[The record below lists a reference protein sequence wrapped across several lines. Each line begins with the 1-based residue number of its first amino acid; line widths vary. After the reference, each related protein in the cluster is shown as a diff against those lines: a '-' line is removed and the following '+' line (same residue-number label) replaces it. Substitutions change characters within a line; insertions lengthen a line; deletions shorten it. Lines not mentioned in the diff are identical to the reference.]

1 MAGTL
6 ALLDRKR
13 LELARALA
21 TQPQLLLLDEIAGGL
36 TEPETH
42 ELVDEIRRVKE
53 HGVTIVWIE
62 HVVHALLAVADRL
75 LVINFGKQ
83 SRRRASC
90 CGDGRPRSAA
100 CLSWTGGVTMSALL
114 ETRALSAFYGDFQA
128 LFGID
133 VTVAQ
138 GEVIALIGSNGAGKS
153 TFLKSVAGLLRT
165 PCRADRLP
173 GRSRRRR
180 GGGEHRRQG
189 HCAGA
194 GRRGA
199 CSRASQSK
207 RTCCSV
213 RYCKR
218 PGRWN
223 LQSVYALFPALQE
236 RRHHPATALSGG
248 QQQMVAI
255 GRALMSNPDLLM
267 CDELSLGLAPVIVRE
282 IYAALPAIVAD
293 GMSAIVV
300 EQDVQLA
307 RRVSSRF
314 YCFQEGRVS
323 LAGVSAEVS
332 DEAITQAYFGA
343 VA

>member
-1 MAGTL
+1 
-6 ALLDRKR
+6 
-13 LELARALA
+13 
-21 TQPQLLLLDEIAGGL
+21 
-36 TEPETH
+36 
-42 ELVDEIRRVKE
+42 
-53 HGVTIVWIE
+53 
-62 HVVHALLAVADRL
+62 
-75 LVINFGKQ
+75 
-83 SRRRASC
+83 
-90 CGDGRPRSAA
+90 
-100 CLSWTGGVTMSALL
+100 MSALL

-133 VTVAQ
+133 VTVAP

-153 TFLKSVAGLLRT
+153 TFLKSVAGLLR
-165 PCRADRLP
+165 PRSAGQILCR
-173 GRSRRRR
+173 
-180 GGGEHRRQG
+180 GEAVG
-189 HCAGA
+189 DAAAASIVGKGIA
-194 GRRGA
+194 LVPEGRRLFASLSVEENLLLGA
-199 CSRASQSK
+199 FS
-207 RTCCSV
+207 
-213 RYCKR
+213 KR

-223 LQSVYALFPALQE
+223 LQSVYSLFPALRE
-236 RRHHPATALSGG
+236 RRHHAATALSGG